1 MIVIIESGPGGILI
15 RGADGKPLHDAPVQA
30 NGNTV
35 AIEIDPHMVDA
46 AFYADAREDIA
57 KKLEAIPLDDLRLAG
72 HQADSYHEE
81 MRALFVRVA
90 RGK

>member
-1 MIVIIESGPGGILI
+1 VILIVESGPGGILI
-15 RGADGKPLHDAPVQA
+15 RGADGKPLHDAPREA

-35 AIEIDPHMVDA
+35 AVEIDPHRIDA

-72 HQADSYHEE
+72 HQADNYHED

-90 RGK
+90 RGQ